1 MAKLYLVDSF
11 SLIFR
16 AFYAMQ
22 RGRPLTTPAGEPS
35 GAVFGFATILS
46 SLLEREKPD
55 YIACVFDTKEP
66 THRHVMYEAYKAN
79 RQAMPEELVPQV
91 ARIKELID
99 VLGIKRIEQA
109 GFEAD
114 DIIGTLSREG
124 ERKNI
129 EVFCVTSDKDYYQL
143 VDSKVRLLKPASGS
157 GDYEIHGEEECK
169 QKFGVMPTQV
179 IDVLALIGDTSD
191 NIPGVK
197 GVGEKTAIPLVQQ
210 YGSLENVY
218 AHLEEIPKESLRV
231 KLRDNRAMAE
241 LSKTLVTID
250 CAVPLDHGYEE
261 CLPVAPDPAR
271 VVEFFDTMGFAT
283 LKKRWLAK
291 LTPQGEQPDSAAQ
304 AAGSAA
310 QMSSTAQTSTTMH
323 TSAASAPEQPALL
336 PHSSPY
342 STLADISHEYITVS
356 SKADLE
362 AMIMDLQSHPAVAID
377 LETTSLDAMQCEIV
391 GISACAESGKAY
403 YIPVFPS
410 HADDRDVSGSN
421 ASAGSGHVREAGM
434 FDDDPDAQ
442 SPARPVPDGCMET
455 RFVLNAM
462 RELLETSAVAKW
474 GQNIKYDA
482 LILKRHGID
491 VQPISFDSMIAS
503 YVLNPDASHG
513 MDAMAQR
520 LLNYQPISITTLIGE
535 KKSSQISM
543 RDVPV
548 EQVAEYAAE
557 DADVTYRLC
566 TQLQNDLQAEP
577 RLDEVARSIEFPLI
591 SVLRDMEY
599 NGIAVDSAQ
608 LGTLGEY
615 VGKEVR
621 ALREKILE
629 EAGVPFNPDSPKQLG
644 EVLFEKMGLPV
655 IKKNKTG
662 YSTDVQVLS
671 ELAPSFPIAEM
682 MLEYRQL
689 QKLQSTYIESLP
701 RMINSRTGRIHSTFA
716 QHIAATGRLSST
728 DPNLQ
733 NIPIKT
739 ELGRKIRAAF
749 VPVGSNLIFSA
760 DYSQI
765 ELRIMASVCKD
776 ETLTHAFQQGLDIHT
791 ATAAKLFDV
800 PLESVDS
807 SMRRKA
813 KTVNFGI
820 MYGQGAFGLARQLG
834 ISRTEGKEIIDQYFR
849 QYERIKNYMESTI
862 RTCEERGYVETLCGR
877 RRYLPD
883 IRSANANIK
892 AAAERTA
899 VNTPIQGSAADM
911 IKIAMIR
918 LHKEMAR
925 RNLRSLMMLQ
935 VHDELVFEVVP
946 EELDEIKTLVKDTME
961 QALPLGDV
969 PVLVETGVGKN
980 WDEAH

>member
-1 MAKLYLVDSF
+1 MAKLYLIDSF

-22 RGRPLTTPAGEPS
+22 RGRPLTAPNGEPS
-35 GAVFGFATILS
+35 GAVYGFATILT

-55 YIACVFDTKEP
+55 YIVCVFDTKEP
-66 THRHVMYEAYKAN
+66 THRHALYTPYKAN
-79 RQAMPEELVPQV
+79 RQAMPEDLVPQV
-91 ARIKELID
+91 GRIKELID

-124 ERKNI
+124 ERKNVD
-129 EVFCVTSDKDYYQL
+129 VFCVTSDKDYYQL
-143 VDSKVRLLKPASGS
+143 VDSKVRLLKPATGS
-157 GDYEIHGEEECK
+157 GDYEIHGEDECR
-169 QKFGVMPTQV
+169 QKFGVAPNRV

-197 GVGEKTAIPLVQQ
+197 GVGEKTAIPLVQE
-210 YGSLENVY
+210 YGTLENIY
-218 AHLEEIPKESLRV
+218 AHLEDIPKESLRT
-231 KLRDNRAMAE
+231 KLRENKEMAA

-250 CAVPLDHGYEE
+250 CAVPIDHGYEE
-261 CLPVAPDPAR
+261 CLPSAPDPAR
-271 VVEFFDTMGFAT
+271 VVEFFDAMGFAS
-283 LKKRWLAK
+283 LKKKWLAR
-291 LTPQGEQPDSAAQ
+291 LAPQDGSEAA
-304 AAGSAA
+304 AS
-310 QMSSTAQTSTTMH
+310 
-323 TSAASAPEQPALL
+323 SAASATTSAGISVEEQTQTHA
-336 PHSSPY
+336 
-342 STLADISHEYITVS
+342 TRLADVPHEYVTVS
-356 SKADLE
+356 GRAELDAMMQDL
-362 AMIMDLQSHPAVAID
+362 LSRPAVAID

-391 GISACAESGKAY
+391 GISACGVEGTAY
-403 YIPVFPS
+403 YIPVFPA
-410 HADDRDVSGSN
+410 HADDRDGAGKG
-421 ASAGSGHVREAGM
+421 ASREVGM
-434 FDDDPDAQ
+434 FDEEDAPKDV
-442 SPARPVPDGCMET
+442 PAGHMET
-455 RFVLNAM
+455 RYVLSVM
-462 RELLETSAVAKW
+462 RPLLESAGVAKW
-474 GQNIKYDA
+474 GQNIKYDS
-482 LILKRHGID
+482 LILLRHGIN
-491 VQPISFDSMIAS
+491 VAPITFDSMIAS
-503 YVLNPDASHG
+503 YVLNPDSSHG

-520 LLNYQPISITTLIGE
+520 LLNYHPISITTLIGE

-548 EQVAEYAAE
+548 EQLAEYAAE

-566 TQLQNDLQAEP
+566 AHLQKDLHDEP
-577 RLDEVARSIEFPLI
+577 KLETVATTIEFPLI

-599 NGIAVDSAQ
+599 NGIAVDRAQ
-608 LGTLGEY
+608 LASLGDVVGT
-615 VGKEVR
+615 EVR

-644 EVLFEKMGLPV
+644 EVLFERMGLPV

-662 YSTDVQVLS
+662 YSTDVQVLT
-671 ELAPSFPIAEM
+671 ELAPSYPIAEM

-701 RMINSRTGRIHSTFA
+701 RMINPRTGRIHTTFA

-749 VPVGSNLIFSA
+749 VSQGSNLILSA

-765 ELRIMASVCKD
+765 ELRIMASVCED
-776 ETLTHAFQQGLDIHT
+776 ETLIHAFKEGLDIHT

-800 PLESVDS
+800 PLDKVDS

-834 ISRTEGKEIIDQYFR
+834 ISRTEGKEIIDQYFK
-849 QYERIKNYMESTI
+849 QYERIKNYMERTI
-862 RTCEERGYVETLCGR
+862 RACEQTGYVETLCGR

-883 IRSANANIK
+883 IRSANATIK

-918 LHKEMAR
+918 LHKEMSAR
-925 RNLRSLMMLQ
+925 SMRSLMMLQ

-946 EELDEIKTLVKDTME
+946 EELDMMKHLVKETME
-961 QALPLGDV
+961 SALPLGDV
-969 PVLVETGVGKN
+969 PVLVETGVGKS